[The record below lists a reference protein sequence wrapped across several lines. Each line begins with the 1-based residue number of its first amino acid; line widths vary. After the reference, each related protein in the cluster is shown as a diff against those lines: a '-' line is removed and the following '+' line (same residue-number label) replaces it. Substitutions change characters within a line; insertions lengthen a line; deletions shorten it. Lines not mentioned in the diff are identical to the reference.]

1 MGNACYVYK
10 LAGNGGH
17 GAECV
22 FLHNGK
28 FIVKAT
34 QCIPLT
40 LKTCDEACGGKA
52 LHSITALSGIA
63 VSALFERLSL
73 ARG

>member
-34 QCIPLT
+34 QCI
-40 LKTCDEACGGKA
+40 
-52 LHSITALSGIA
+52 
-63 VSALFERLSL
+63 R
-73 ARG
+73 